1 MRAAAILPPMLFQGK
16 AFEPGIPL
24 QSGKSMY
31 NTIIPCFRAGSFGP
45 GRQTEAGKY
54 IIFYDGYP
62 EQERT
67 RIGDDF
73 PG

>member
-16 AFEPGIPL
+16 PLSREFLYNPANRCIIQLFHASAPGASAPD
-24 QSGKSMY
+24 GK
-31 NTIIPCFRAGSFGP
+31 R
-45 GRQTEAGKY
+45 RQEN